1 VKQTIRVLEKTKS
14 AFKSKD
20 LGAMCKRLEELME
33 TTKKN
38 QEISKLDRYNS
49 WKWLAVTCESPCCA
63 GLGPARRRHNRS
75 RSLRRVVSVVP
86 FFYGDYQDG
95 GYYAKEFLGI
105 MTP

>member
-1 VKQTIRVLEKTKS
+1 MNLRFFMRAPVSFIGPKNREYYKLTKEVKQTIRVLEKTKS

-49 WKWLAVTCESPCCA
+49 
-63 GLGPARRRHNRS
+63 
-75 RSLRRVVSVVP
+75 
-86 FFYGDYQDG
+86 
-95 GYYAKEFLGI
+95 
-105 MTP
+105 